1 MRVGAHRHRRVKTDI
16 RRWPQVAPRPV
27 DLIPAIG
34 VDDKLF
40 GMEKM
45 QAHRSGQ
52 LHLAVSVFLFCGDEM
67 LIQRRAIGKYH
78 CGGLWANSCCTH
90 PHWGE
95 TLAAAA
101 RRRMWEELGVWLRLS
116 AGSTLTYRARVGKG
130 LIEHERVQLFRAEA
144 DKTKLH
150 LVPDPNEVMET
161 VWITRQALLDSMAQ
175 RPQDYAPWFRI
186 YVSRWDELGLATYPI
201 RPRTHRARAQHPQPG
216 AAE

>member
-1 MRVGAHRHRRVKTDI
+1 MKTDV
-16 RRWPQVAPRPV
+16 RRWPLVAPRPA

-34 VDDKLF
+34 ADGKLF
-40 GMEKM
+40 AMEKM

-52 LHLAVSVFLFCGDEM
+52 LHQAVSVFLFCGDEM

-101 RRRMWEELGVWLRLS
+101 RRRLWEELGVWLRLS
-116 AGSTLTYRARVGKG
+116 AGGTLTYRARVGKG
-130 LIEHERVQLFRAEA
+130 LIEHERVRLFRAEA
-144 DKTKLH
+144 DKAKLR
-150 LVPDPNEVMET
+150 LLPDPNEVMET
-161 VWITRQALLDSMAQ
+161 GWISRAALLAGMEQ

-186 YVSRWDELGLATYPI
+186 YMSRWDELGFPASRVRTCVPRAGA
-201 RPRTHRARAQHPQPG
+201 RPPLHAP
-216 AAE
+216 AE

>member
-1 MRVGAHRHRRVKTDI
+1 
-16 RRWPQVAPRPV
+16 
-27 DLIPAIG
+27 
-34 VDDKLF
+34 
-40 GMEKM
+40 M

-116 AGSTLTYRARVGKG
+116 AGATLTYRARVGKG

-144 DKTKLH
+144 DKAFSGGQQ
-150 LVPDPNEVMET
+150 EGE
-161 VWITRQALLDSMAQ
+161 
-175 RPQDYAPWFRI
+175 
-186 YVSRWDELGLATYPI
+186 
-201 RPRTHRARAQHPQPG
+201 RA
-216 AAE
+216 AAA